1 MYGWMDGWMMM
12 MMMMMTQKEGGDSVY
27 NRKGFRYTHCI
38 ADPSFPSS
46 WYYRPSETEPFQARF
61 DFEDTSS
68 HLLFDRAGTYV
79 TTEKGFRMVRANVAV
94 REGRSYWECRIV
106 RGIRPRP
113 SDDDGDHARTAATV
127 SAKPPSQEPRG
138 HVRMGWARREASL
151 DAPVGF
157 DAYSYGLRD
166 VGGQKTHM
174 SRPEDFFPPGEEI
187 REGDVIG
194 LQIDLPSLTVHRN
207 LLKGKSERHHHQ
219 RQQQQNRS
227 KTNKGKNRPRDV
239 KEDDQQDETAARDE
253 KEAPDV
259 LRDKVP
265 IRYKAHLYFEQFDYH
280 PTKELEELFNPA
292 PAFSAAT
299 TTSSAVSNTAA
310 ASAQASSL
318 TTHVL
323 PSRRTLPDSSI
334 KIYKNGKYMGTAFT
348 DLLAFLPPASRPLTH
363 GTGHGR
369 EGLDDGM
376 LGYFPAVSVFRGGAA
391 QINLGPDFW
400 FPPPGDTN
408 NDDDDDDDDDDAA
421 NDCSTSSYPRP
432 RLRPVSDRYEEQIAE
447 SVVYDVI
454 DEVDF
459 WLQDHSAL
467 DIIIPDTN
475 HSSSFSSFPTSSAN
489 VHGGVITAPV
499 AAVDSTA
506 DPTTS
511 LVGLD
516 QQPEEI
522 KEVMQEDE

>member
-1 MYGWMDGWMMM
+1 MIGCIND
-12 MMMMMTQKEGGDSVY
+12 TQGGGDSVY

-46 WYYRPSETEPFQARF
+46 WYYRPSETEPFRARF

-79 TTEKGFRMVRANVAV
+79 TTEKGFRMVRANVAA

-106 RGIRPRP
+106 RGIRPLP
-113 SDDDGDHARTAATV
+113 SDRDRDPAETGAARPQT
-127 SAKPPSQEPRG
+127 QEPRG

-174 SRPEDFFPPGEEI
+174 SRPKDFFPAGEEI

-194 LQIDLPSLTVHRN
+194 LQMDLPSSAVHRSI
-207 LLKGKSERHHHQ
+207 LKGPSQ
-219 RQQQQNRS
+219 RQRPDQLQQQQQQNRS
-227 KTNKGKNRPRDV
+227 KTNKGKTRPSDV
-239 KEDDQQDETAARDE
+239 KEKNRHDETKEDDRE
-253 KEAPDV
+253 EAPDV
-259 LRDKVP
+259 IRDKVP

-292 PAFSAAT
+292 PAFSANT
-299 TTSSAVSNTAA
+299 TTSSSAAASNTAAA
-310 ASAQASSL
+310 ASAQAPSP
-318 TTHVL
+318 THVL
-323 PSRRTLPDSSI
+323 PSRRTLPGSSI
-334 KIYKNGKYMGTAFT
+334 KIYKNGRYMGTPFT
-348 DLLAFLPPASRPLTH
+348 HLLAFLPPASRPLTH
-363 GTGHGR
+363 GIGHGR

-400 FPPPGDTN
+400 FPPEDT
-408 NDDDDDDDDDDAA
+408 NDDDHDDDDVVVDMVDDDAI
-421 NDCSTSSYPRP
+421 NDDSTSSYPRP
-432 RLRPVSDRYEEQIAE
+432 RLRPVGDRYEEQIAE
-447 SVVYDVI
+447 SVVYDII

-459 WLQDHSAL
+459 WLQDHGAL
-467 DIIIPDTN
+467 VEIIIPDMN
-475 HSSSFSSFPTSSAN
+475 HPPSSSMSSSFPTSSTN
-489 VHGGVITAPV
+489 IHGVV
-499 AAVDSTA
+499 SAATV
-506 DPTTS
+506 DPTGDRSTS
-511 LVGLD
+511 LVGPD
-516 QQPEEI
+516 QQAEEI
-522 KEVMQEDE
+522 KEVIQEDE